1 MDEISSGEILRRF
14 DAIDKKLDDMPSA
27 IASEFVR
34 RELFETQHQHLA
46 ARVAKLEDSSQWIVR
61 LVLGLVVT
69 AIVASAV
76 VIG

>member
-1 MDEISSGEILRRF
+1 
-14 DAIDKKLDDMPSA
+14 MPSA

-61 LVLGLVVT
+61 LVVGLVVT
-69 AIVASAV
+69 AIVTSAI